1 MLTIFMEINPTRL
14 LKKVLKLVVIFFYNY
29 YCISTLCKFLFMK
42 RRGRELSLLQIIGLT
57 RSNIMRMIMLE
68 QLMTFVIT
76 VIIGIA
82 VGIFGSKILLMIV
95 LRLLGINIS
104 VSIIFNFHAVLETLL
119 LILVAYIL
127 IIIQSYILYVNVRFM
142 SLHMILLKRS
152 K

>member
-1 MLTIFMEINPTRL
+1 
-14 LKKVLKLVVIFFYNY
+14 
-29 YCISTLCKFLFMK
+29 MK

-127 IIIQSYILYVNVRFM
+127 IIIQSYIFIRKRSIHELAHDFT
-142 SLHMILLKRS
+142 KRS

>member
-1 MLTIFMEINPTRL
+1 
-14 LKKVLKLVVIFFYNY
+14 
-29 YCISTLCKFLFMK
+29 MK